1 MKIFLFGDCSSLDI
15 ECIESKGGFEDY
27 FLAIYDILL
36 ENKALSSLF
45 ERMISMI
52 EHWNLSGEKQNWC
65 QVLKIKKK
73 TLSRDPV
80 YFHLRWV
87 NFDEI
92 FDTN

>member
-65 QVLKIKKK
+65 QVLKRKKK
-73 TLSRDPV
+73 LSRVIP
-80 YFHLRWV
+80 F
-87 NFDEI
+87 
-92 FDTN
+92 TST